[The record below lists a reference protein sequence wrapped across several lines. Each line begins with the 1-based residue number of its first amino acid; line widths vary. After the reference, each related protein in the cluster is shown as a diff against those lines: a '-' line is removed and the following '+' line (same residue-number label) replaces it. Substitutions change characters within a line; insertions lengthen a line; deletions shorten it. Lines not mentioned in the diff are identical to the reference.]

1 MAKNSK
7 SSAKAAKQP
16 KTNTK
21 AAGKNAKNAKGGK
34 DQKVSFFGRIKQF
47 FKDLRSEIKK
57 IVWSTGKDTLK
68 NTLVVLMV
76 VLVVGIGV
84 WVADAILVKLREV
97 IYNASVTDAE
107 TAIIAV
113 KALIGMYL

>member
-7 SSAKAAKQP
+7 SSAKADKQP
-16 KTNTK
+16 KTNAK
-21 AAGKNAKNAKGGK
+21 ASGKKAKNGK
-34 DQKVSFFGRIKQF
+34 EKVSFGARIKQF

-57 IVWSTGKDTLK
+57 IVWSSGKDTMK

-84 WVADAILVKLREV
+84 WIADALLVRLREV